1 MKNETKNI
9 EDSKKLEE
17 VINALGMSANSLSVK
32 LEYKSAAS
40 VYHVVNGINKLSE
53 GMIDRIVDYIPNV
66 SLNYLKYGKLPILLA
81 DDDLNRQMSL
91 LNKGVPN
98 MGNDF
103 HSFKRLMEVPERL
116 DRIEEML
123 KELLSK

>member
-1 MKNETKNI
+1 
-9 EDSKKLEE
+9 
-17 VINALGMSANSLSVK
+17 
-32 LEYKSAAS
+32 
-40 VYHVVNGINKLSE
+40 
-53 GMIDRIVDYIPNV
+53 
-66 SLNYLKYGKLPILLA
+66 
-81 DDDLNRQMSL
+81 MSL